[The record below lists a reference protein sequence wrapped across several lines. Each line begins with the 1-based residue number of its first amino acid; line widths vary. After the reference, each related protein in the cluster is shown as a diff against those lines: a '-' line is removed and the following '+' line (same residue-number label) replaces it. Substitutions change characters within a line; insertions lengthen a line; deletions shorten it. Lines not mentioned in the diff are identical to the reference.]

1 MMIFFTFS
9 STGEQILFYMGCF
22 IIGLL
27 FTFFGTAEIASRIY
41 KRKLATKNFV
51 YISKMHEG
59 HFVSIPF
66 NQKSEIKVLLAIWQT
81 LQDEIFQAASKEGL
95 EKLFKYSENNDLNSF
110 KPYYSNIKPNNLVKI
125 FIKDA
130 FTESFPFKSDINNQI
145 AVVTQ
150 ITSIFTLK
158 GITPEQ
164 SSKFFVHIKDY
175 FVDHTMVMGI
185 IHFDI
190 YQSEE

>member
-1 MMIFFTFS
+1 MIFLTFS

-22 IIGLL
+22 VIGLL

-51 YISKMHEG
+51 YVSKMHDG

-81 LQDEIFQAASKEGL
+81 LQEEIFQAASKERLG
-95 EKLFKYSENNDLNSF
+95 ELFKYSENNDLNSF
-110 KPYYSNIKPNNLVKI
+110 KLYYSNIKPNNLVKI

-130 FTESFPFKSDINNQI
+130 FTESFPFKSETNNQA
-145 AVVTQ
+145 AVATQ

-158 GITPEQ
+158 GITADQ
-164 SSKFFVHIKDY
+164 SSKFIVHIKNH
-175 FVDHTMVMGI
+175 FVDHDMVMGV
-185 IHFDI
+185 IHFDV
-190 YQSEE
+190 YQNEE